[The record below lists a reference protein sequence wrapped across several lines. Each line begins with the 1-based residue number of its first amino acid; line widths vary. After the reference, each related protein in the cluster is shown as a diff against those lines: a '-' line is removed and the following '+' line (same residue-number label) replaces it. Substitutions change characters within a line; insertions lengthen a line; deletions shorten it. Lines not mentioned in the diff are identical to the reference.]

1 MQSAATRGTE
11 TTTIMEFLAES
22 PHVDVSRAWERCWN
36 IQAKIGTIPK
46 LYFYAE
52 YTPRVDLRTNDE
64 YLLKS
69 YEPANAEFPK
79 FRSDPSWTRFV
90 SRGPYLRDSMSPI
103 ASRPSITRP
112 ASWVIATTR

>member
-36 IQAKIGTIPK
+36 IQAKIGN
-46 LYFYAE
+46 
-52 YTPRVDLRTNDE
+52 RVHSWLGNRKVSILDI
-64 YLLKS
+64 
-69 YEPANAEFPK
+69 NATVFLSQQTR
-79 FRSDPSWTRFV
+79 RSGQP
-90 SRGPYLRDSMSPI
+90 
-103 ASRPSITRP
+103 SRPSITSS